1 MVALDRPQ
9 LDKLLEQAAAD
20 YGLDL
25 AAPQG
30 LMAALIV
37 VNTLL
42 QLENAR
48 ILRKIQEAIG

>member
-1 MVALDRPQ
+1 
-9 LDKLLEQAAAD
+9 
-20 YGLDL
+20 
-25 AAPQG
+25 
-30 LMAALIV
+30 MAALIV